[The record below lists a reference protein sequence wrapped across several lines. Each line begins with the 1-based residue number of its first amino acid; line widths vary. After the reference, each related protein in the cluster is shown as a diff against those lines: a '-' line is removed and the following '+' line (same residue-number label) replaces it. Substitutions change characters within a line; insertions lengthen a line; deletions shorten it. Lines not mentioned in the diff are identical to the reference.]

1 MIKRMSSSFAF
12 VSDITLIVWAFKRT
26 VNTSFA
32 SHLGECIQHLITA
45 VSLHEHYLTTEND
58 KNSKELTKTTLKN
71 TLHACQKSL
80 KNTANLAFKRVPALI
95 VKLIIF
101 PLGRPFHEVKVFQS
115 LDINIEKL
123 CEFEENFKEKKSN
136 HSPFLQNI
144 YQAKQKLKAA
154 ESAENAVTNVTGTP
168 LTTDNYE
175 TLINRCLAAGILSV
189 EQSEQLREAYQ
200 SILAIQLTNHFGNN
214 YEKEL

>member
-1 MIKRMSSSFAF
+1 MSK
-12 VSDITLIVWAFKRT
+12 D
-26 VNTSFA
+26 
-32 SHLGECIQHLITA
+32 
-45 VSLHEHYLTTEND
+45 ND
-58 KNSKELTKTTLKN
+58 KNTKELTKTTLKN
-71 TLHACQKSL
+71 TLYACQNSL
-80 KNTANLAFKRVPALI
+80 KNTANLAFKRVPALL

-101 PLGRPFHEVKVFQS
+101 PLGRPFHEVKVFKS

-123 CEFEENFKEKKSN
+123 CEFEENSDENNLN

-175 TLINRCLAAGILSV
+175 TLINRCLAAGIVSV

-200 SILAIQLTNHFGNN
+200 AILAIQLTNHFGNN